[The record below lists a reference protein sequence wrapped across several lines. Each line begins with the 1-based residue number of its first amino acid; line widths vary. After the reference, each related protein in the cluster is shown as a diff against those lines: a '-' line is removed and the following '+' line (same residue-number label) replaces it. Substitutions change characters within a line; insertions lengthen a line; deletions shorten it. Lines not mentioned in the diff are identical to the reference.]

1 MQCRTKFP
9 ISSNPLRSNYV
20 HFTLILILQIG
31 ESFGQNI
38 ENPILRRHQ
47 CPGII
52 DHWYAK
58 FISSLQ
64 LSATKDNPTEK
75 KKKKTNCF
83 HNSEFIKC
91 LLNNEHIPQPAWL
104 PSAKAC
110 CCKSEAATPKS
121 LNYPE
126 HHRQST

>member
-1 MQCRTKFP
+1 MQKKKVPNQFKSTP
-9 ISSNPLRSNYV
+9 IKLCALHSNTD
-20 HFTLILILQIG
+20 FQTA
-31 ESFGQNI
+31 ETFGQNI
-38 ENPILRRHQ
+38 ENPVLCRHQ

-64 LSATKDNPTEK
+64 LKATKDNHTEIYIK
-75 KKKKTNCF
+75 KSF
-83 HNSEFIKC
+83 HNSEFVKC
-91 LLNNEHIPQPAWL
+91 LLNNEHIPQPACL

-110 CCKSEAATPKS
+110 CCESEAATPKS

-126 HHRQST
+126 RQRQST